1 VPDRRVNFAMA
12 LKLRSP
18 RADQRVRLARPSSAD
33 PRPEPRLSSW
43 FVADAWGGDHW
54 RPRPLI
60 QDAPDQF
67 LRQLDH
73 RGHVVKLKLLPP
85 SVRSPAAARARLAF
99 SAVRTAER
107 ALMKPYRGPPA
118 TLGST
123 AAAHVQIIVWCRA
136 RQHQVE
142 PELKIAAILASV
154 LDCRDLA
161 GPFLRCRRTC
171 IDMLHVSFWGS
182 WAFVAL
188 RLCLA
193 DSFPPWFPTRPHL
206 VATDVPEA
214 PGRRSGGL
222 CRP

>member
-1 VPDRRVNFAMA
+1 
-12 LKLRSP
+12 
-18 RADQRVRLARPSSAD
+18 
-33 PRPEPRLSSW
+33 
-43 FVADAWGGDHW
+43 
-54 RPRPLI
+54 
-60 QDAPDQF
+60 
-67 LRQLDH
+67 
-73 RGHVVKLKLLPP
+73 
-85 SVRSPAAARARLAF
+85 
-99 SAVRTAER
+99 
-107 ALMKPYRGPPA
+107 MKPYRGPPA